1 MSDNPKFKYM
11 HLNRELDFWEKL
23 YLPEILRG
31 MSVTLGHFLS
41 NWPFFRREKNRHER
55 IPGREVRHLLPNSW
69 PSLPDTSFGWLHHL
83 RGLPDVRDGLPGE
96 RYHHRTARRIEPYYT
111 GRQKIDRRP
120 KTFVIDQLSCIYCGF
135 CVQAC
140 PEDAIRMDS
149 GHPAMAIHT
158 REQAIVNRDLLLEM
172 KNIKEGQHNIVFN
185 PIPGKEPA
193 QAPLT
198 VLPTE
203 EAQQREY

>member
-1 MSDNPKFKYM
+1 MSENPKFKYM
-11 HLNRELDFWEKL
+11 HLNRELDFWESL

-31 MSVTLGHFLS
+31 MSVSLGHFMS
-41 NWPFFRREKNRHER
+41 NWPFFRREKTVTKEYPEEKFDTYYRTRGRHYLTR
-55 IPGREVRHLLPNSW
+55 RS
-69 PSLPDTSFGWLHHL
+69 
-83 RGLPDVRDGLPGE
+83 DGSITCVACQMCAMACPANVITIE
-96 RYHHRTARRIEPYYT
+96 AEEIEPYYT

-120 KTFVIDQLSCIYCGF
+120 KTFVIDQLTCIYCGF

-149 GHPAMAIHT
+149 GHPALAIHS
-158 REQAIVNRDLLLEM
+158 REEAIVGRDLLLDM
-172 KNIKEGQHNIVFN
+172 KNTKEGQHNIVFN

-193 QAPLT
+193 QAPFT

-203 EAQQREY
+203 DAQRREY